1 MNTTPRK
8 TIVGSMAQPPRK
20 AMVGSLGAPPRKTL
34 VGNMAGPPRKTTPAN
49 LGVGGTQPLG
59 MDVADEGPIQTANP
73 ISGSRSIGDSDGNLG
88 RSTSPTPPAP
98 NGPPNPV
105 LGYNKPLGL
114 SDILSGG
121 MGQSSKTLKRS
132 SRPRNGRSVGRSAFF
147 GE

>member
-8 TIVGSMAQPPRK
+8 TIVGSTAQPPRK

-34 VGNMAGPPRKTTPAN
+34 VGSMAAPPRKTTPGN

-88 RSTSPTPPAP
+88 RSTSPMPPAA

-105 LGYNKPLGL
+105 LAYNKPLGL
-114 SDILSGG
+114 SDVLGG
-121 MGQSSKTLKRS
+121 GQGSAAKRMGRAPT
-132 SRPRNGRSVGRSAFF
+132 PRRGRSVGRSAFF